1 MRFEDLPRNWF
12 LRQNYKLFAMN
23 VRENNIPNLWCLCL
37 THLNPI
43 IIQIDDQHVSFSISD
58 NGKELAM
65 AAIYA
70 STCYLKRR
78 QLWNT
83 LGNLLNQ
90 FSLPWNFIGNF
101 NTILGAYE
109 HQGNC
114 TPSRTPMQ
122 DFQTWIDTYDLLH
135 LPTKGALFTWKN
147 GREGRRFT
155 QRRLDRSI
163 CNQDWLDVCSTTSC
177 LTLIRLTSY
186 HYPLLL
192 EVKTTE
198 VLFTSSFKFLKMWI
212 SKSFQRSLLT
222 G

>member
-109 HQGNC
+109 HQGNY